1 MISAT
6 FVDALRRPLVSGK
19 SPFEELSSAPG
30 ALKSTFSRHN
40 SLVLNVLTDQAA
52 CEIQERGVVCG
63 SGMTLDELARK
74 WACSDIHEEWTL
86 REVRSLRSEEPRTCF
101 RRPII

>member
-40 SLVLNVLTDQAA
+40 SLVLKVLTDTF
-52 CEIQERGVVCG
+52 RGLGDTSVILSV
-63 SGMTLDELARK
+63 
-74 WACSDIHEEWTL
+74 
-86 REVRSLRSEEPRTCF
+86 F
-101 RRPII
+101 